1 MTFKEIISQ
10 FIPIKGKNDLN
21 KLLAM
26 VERYFGVFSR
36 DMELDIRAVI
46 SSQEVVDYF
55 DRIIHEEH
63 PKLEYD
69 KVEKPK
75 KKTQTANDGE
85 VKHPKKKVKKKWTV
99 NEELLYSHEIARSKE
114 KNGDDNTLESSRALS
129 KLAKSERDYSKETWA
144 SRVKKIKL
152 SDKEKWKANKVHIIS
167 IPMGG
172 QNKKY

>member
-1 MTFKEIISQ
+1 MTFKEIITQ
-10 FIPIKGKNDLN
+10 FTSIKGKNDLN

-26 VERYFGVFSR
+26 VERNFGVFSR

-69 KVEKPK
+69 EVRTP
-75 KKTQTANDGE
+75 KKTQNANDTE
-85 VKHPKKKVKKKWTV
+85 VKKTKKKKKWTV
-99 NEELLYSHEIARSKE
+99 NEELLYSHEIARSNE
-114 KNGDDNTLESSRALS
+114 KKGDNNTLKSKHALS
-129 KLAKSERDYSKETWA
+129 KLAKSKRDYSKETWA
-144 SRVKKIKL
+144 SGVKKIKL
-152 SDKEKWKANKVHIIS
+152 SDKEKWEANKVHIIS

>member
-1 MTFKEIISQ
+1 
-10 FIPIKGKNDLN
+10 
-21 KLLAM
+21 M

-55 DRIIHEEH
+55 DRIIHEEQ

-69 KVEKPK
+69 KAGTPKKTQNANDTEVKNPK
-75 KKTQTANDGE
+75 KK
-85 VKHPKKKVKKKWTV
+85 KKKKWNV